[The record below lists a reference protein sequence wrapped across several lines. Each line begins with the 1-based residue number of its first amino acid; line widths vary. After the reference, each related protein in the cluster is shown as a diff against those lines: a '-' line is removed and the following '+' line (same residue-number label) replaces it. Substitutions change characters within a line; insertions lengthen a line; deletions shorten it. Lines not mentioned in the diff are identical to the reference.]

1 MSWNDTR
8 CISNRSIQKLVFLWL
23 SREKEKKCKTIDL
36 ISTMG
41 DATASNCVSCSE
53 ICVFICTPFTLIWTF
68 CGQGIGHSPIFSC
81 WSSFSI
87 SDLGCIYLSAS
98 SSSSS
103 SVWSAVLLEWG
114 GSFSL
119 SNDFDVS
126 GYCRRL
132 SFLYFSILAYAHFD
146 RSDSCYSGSQ
156 HLSFSLVFHFVSC
169 FVFPF
174 LLVFRVNYRVQ
185 VGINERQ
192 LRGWKSSG

>member
-41 DATASNCVSCSE
+41 DATASNCVSGIDKYAFSSVRLLLWFE
-53 ICVFICTPFTLIWTF
+53 RFV
-68 CGQGIGHSPIFSC
+68 GQGIGHPPIFSC

-87 SDLGCIYLSAS
+87 SDLGCVYLSA
-98 SSSSS
+98 SSS

-132 SFLYFSILAYAHFD
+132 SFLYLSILAYAHFD

-174 LLVFRVNYRVQ
+174 LLVF
-185 VGINERQ
+185 
-192 LRGWKSSG
+192 LREL